1 MTWSE
6 TAILGPMTR
15 IVQFLI
21 RVNSTEPRPDSTL
34 VDDLN
39 MVSKTLNR
47 SANADST
54 GVFVAVPGATV
65 GTAHADLMAEAPFD
79 AIVELRGDDVS
90 IQAAMNELNQALSVD
105 HGSSAVLSGVE
116 HEFVGGEDAYR
127 LQVFVAASP
136 LLSHNEFIDH
146 WLNRHGNLIRPT
158 RTGPPYKQFHA
169 DVTASDAAASL
180 TGSGIR
186 HFAGAAIA
194 GYPDLGSYRRAL
206 SNRERMAPII
216 EDELRFIDHAHS
228 VVGFYRAI

>member
-1 MTWSE
+1 
-6 TAILGPMTR
+6 MTR
-15 IVQFLI
+15 IVQFLV

-34 VDDLN
+34 IDRLSVLPETMSRTAD
-39 MVSKTLNR
+39 
-47 SANADST
+47 ADST
-54 GVFVAVPGATV
+54 GAFVAVPGATR

-90 IQAAMNELNQALSVD
+90 IPAAMNELNQALSID
-105 HGSSAVLSGVE
+105 HESSVVLSGVE
-116 HEFVGGEDAYR
+116 HEFVGGEEAYR

-136 LLSHNEFIDH
+136 LLSHDEFIDH

-169 DVTASDAAASL
+169 DLTASEAAATL

-194 GYPDLGSYRRAL
+194 GYPDLDSYRRAL